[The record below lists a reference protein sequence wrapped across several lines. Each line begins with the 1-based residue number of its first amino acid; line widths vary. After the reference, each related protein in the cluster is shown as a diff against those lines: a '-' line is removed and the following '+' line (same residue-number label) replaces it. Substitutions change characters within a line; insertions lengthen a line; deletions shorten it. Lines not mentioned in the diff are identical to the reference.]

1 MLSLFLENLKRL
13 SVFIVISQT
22 ILHFGVGRK
31 YEKYIKL
38 ILSFM
43 VVAQLVFAISSYF
56 DLESGFMM
64 RGMAKEKYYEQWE
77 QYMVGLE
84 EEYKLQQ
91 SSLDQRLEEKYK
103 NNDKNNKGES
113 SGIKVNK
120 IAIP

>member
-1 MLSLFLENLKRL
+1 MTWPRKLTSFNQN
-13 SVFIVISQT
+13 S
-22 ILHFGVGRK
+22 HFDNFA
-31 YEKYIKL
+31 YN
-38 ILSFM
+38 SFSFKTFNTTLRCS
-43 VVAQLVFAISSYF
+43 ACSYF

>member
-56 DLESGFMM
+56 DLDIGFI
-64 RGMAKEKYYEQWE
+64 RGISKENYYNQWE

-91 SSLDQRLEEKYK
+91 SSLDQRLEEKYIRK
-103 NNDKNNKGES
+103 DENNKGENV
-113 SGIKVNK
+113 GIKVEK

>member
-22 ILHFGVGRK
+22 ILHFGVGKK

-56 DLESGFMM
+56 DLDTGFI
-64 RGMAKEKYYEQWE
+64 RGISKENYYNQWE

-91 SSLDQRLEEKYK
+91 SSLDQRLEEKYIRK
-103 NNDKNNKGES
+103 DENNKGENV
-113 SGIKVNK
+113 GIKVEK

>member
-56 DLESGFMM
+56 DLDSGFMK
-64 RGMAKEKYYEQWE
+64 GISKENYYNQWE

-91 SSLDQRLEEKYK
+91 SSLDQRLEEKYVRK
-103 NNDKNNKGES
+103 DENNKGENV
-113 SGIKVNK
+113 GIKVEK

>member
-22 ILHFGVGRK
+22 ILHFRVGRK

-56 DLESGFMM
+56 DLDSGFMK
-64 RGMAKEKYYEQWE
+64 GISKENYYNQWE

-91 SSLDQRLEEKYK
+91 SSLDQRLEEKYVRK
-103 NNDKNNKGES
+103 DENNKGENV
-113 SGIKVNK
+113 GIKVEK